1 MYSNKHEVRRNTAAM
16 LAALAFAGS
25 LLVACTQEGTST
37 DSGSPPSGTQTGPSG
52 SSATPSPSTA
62 NTAQVGKDGRTVDPA
77 AKAESCSLLTETD
90 IRAEL
95 GSWAA
100 GLQPGQGEVSTDREG
115 TAVDSCVYALEAGA
129 GTDHS
134 AVVEQREFDTPEK
147 LAASA
152 PFSLI
157 MAAEAVA
164 ELRGE
169 AKYGVNTLAGSTEY
183 VLVSVLDKTSSKLL
197 VSVPTGTKAPDG
209 ASVKEMLVALA
220 KKAGF

>member
-1 MYSNKHEVRRNTAAM
+1 MYLSRHEIRRNAAAT
-16 LAALAFAGS
+16 LAGLALAGS
-25 LLVACTQEGTST
+25 LLVACTPEGTSS
-37 DSGSPPSGTQTGPSG
+37 DGGSPSSGPSG

-62 NTAQVGKDGRTVDPA
+62 NTAQVGKDGRTIDPA
-77 AKAESCSLLTETD
+77 AKAESCALLTESD

-95 GSWAA
+95 GAWAA
-100 GLQPGQGEVSTDREG
+100 GLQAGQGEVSTDRDG
-115 TAVDSCVYALEAGA
+115 TAVDSCVHALEAGA

-134 AVVEQREFDTPEK
+134 AVVERREFESPQK

-152 PFSLI
+152 PFGL
-157 MAAEAVA
+157 MMKAEAVTG
-164 ELRGE
+164 LRGE

-183 VLVSVLDKTSSKLL
+183 VLVSVLDKSSSKLL
-197 VSVPTGTKAPDG
+197 VSVPTGTQAPDG